1 MVRNVSHPIWLR
13 YVDYVFCIFTI
24 SKEKIFEFHRRIN
37 KWHKNLHFTVEF
49 ESNNSIAFL
58 DVLVTHEQDKLT
70 TSLYRKPTH
79 TGLYMLWDSSQNRR
93 YKLGLLKTLVIRIYR
108 ICSNKEIITKEL
120 NLLRVTLT
128 NNGYPPH
135 IIKRGIAE
143 GEILIRTGSHN
154 KKDENNN
161 KKVIFFTIKY
171 YGQESIVFSSRVK
184 KFCRKLLPNLII
196 QFAFKKHMSLKNI
209 FLPKLKGIDED
220 KKKKNLVYSIPC
232 MNCDKVYIG
241 ETSRMKETRMK
252 EHEAKI
258 KTLAS
263 NSKLVEHI
271 LKYKHKFDFSSTKTL
286 AFESNWRKRVIKES
300 ILTNRTLGMSI
311 NETKHAI
318 QVVS

>member
-1 MVRNVSHPIWLR
+1 
-13 YVDYVFCIFTI
+13 
-24 SKEKIFEFHRRIN
+24 
-37 KWHKNLHFTVEF
+37 
-49 ESNNSIAFL
+49 
-58 DVLVTHEQDKLT
+58 
-70 TSLYRKPTH
+70 
-79 TGLYMLWDSSQNRR
+79 
-93 YKLGLLKTLVIRIYR
+93 
-108 ICSNKEIITKEL
+108 
-120 NLLRVTLT
+120 
-128 NNGYPPH
+128 
-135 IIKRGIAE
+135 
-143 GEILIRTGSHN
+143 
-154 KKDENNN
+154 
-161 KKVIFFTIKY
+161 
-171 YGQESIVFSSRVK
+171 
-184 KFCRKLLPNLII
+184 
-196 QFAFKKHMSLKNI
+196 MSLKNI